1 MRNQRSVKKG
11 FTLVELLVVIAIIG
25 ILVGLLLPAV
35 QAAREAA
42 RRMSCSNNLKQLGL
56 ALHTYHDTFKR
67 FPAGSYS
74 VNWLPLYP
82 NANHNNNG
90 LPWVA
95 GLWRKGSTLVK
106 LLPYVEQSAFFNQ
119 IPFAGD
125 VDLWFDTVQP
135 ATPVTSF
142 SGRRPREFNIPTFL
156 CPSDPPARTDLAL
169 SNYGCSMGSQAMPAN
184 TTSCAL
190 YTGNLNGATG
200 HGTDTRTN
208 QISGVF
214 SRIHWAASLSELT
227 DGTSSTIAMG
237 EIRPNCADHHN
248 QGWPKGNCLWTSTIP
263 PINYNTCRGEAG
275 GDLGQ
280 ARNCNSFDVWMTS
293 QGFKSK
299 HTGGAQMVLGD
310 GSVQFLSQSIDYT
323 TYQRLGARSDGN
335 PVDMSSL

>member
-1 MRNQRSVKKG
+1 MSRIVSRSRG

-42 RRMSCSNNLKQLGL
+42 RRMQCSNNLKQLGL
-56 ALHTYHDTFKR
+56 ALQTYHDTYKR

-74 VNWLPLYP
+74 VTWLPLYP
-82 NANHNNNG
+82 NAGHNNNG
-90 LPWVA
+90 LPWVG

-119 IPFAGD
+119 IPFQSD
-125 VDLWFDTVQP
+125 VDAWFDTLQP
-135 ATPVTSF
+135 TTSTF
-142 SGRRPREFNIPTFL
+142 MPGKRPREMNIPTFL

-184 TTSCAL
+184 TNGCTL
-190 YTGNLNGATG
+190 YTTHLNGPTG
-200 HGTDTRTN
+200 HGTDTRTS

-214 SRIHWAASLSELT
+214 SRIHWAASLAELT
-227 DGTSSTIAMG
+227 DGTSNTIVMG
-237 EIRPNCADHHN
+237 EIRPNCADHHY
-248 QGWPKGNCLWTSTIP
+248 QGWPKGNALWTSTIP
-263 PINYNTCRGEAG
+263 PVNYNTCRGELG

-280 ARNCNSFDVWMTS
+280 TRNCNSWDVWQTS

-299 HTGGAQMVLGD
+299 HTGGAQFVLGD
-310 GSVQFLSQSIDYT
+310 GSVQFISQSVDYL
-323 TYQRLGARSDGN
+323 TYQRLGARADGN
-335 PVDMSSL
+335 PVQLPNL